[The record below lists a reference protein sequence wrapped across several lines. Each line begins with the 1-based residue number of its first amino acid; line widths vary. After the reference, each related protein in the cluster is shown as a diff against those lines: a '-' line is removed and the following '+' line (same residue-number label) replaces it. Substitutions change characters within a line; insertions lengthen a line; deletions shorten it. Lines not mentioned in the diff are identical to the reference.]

1 MYHSNPLLVEIM
13 KKTFLHILTII
24 LMSGAMFSCH
34 DLYVPVTTELTPDVF
49 PSNAAQYISASGP
62 AYVALRGN
70 YAVEYF
76 QQQSFSTD
84 ETIMPARGGNWF
96 DGGQNQTMHY
106 HTWTQDN
113 GYLNGNWYWM
123 STIIG
128 VSNQTINIL
137 RTTMP
142 SGAAKNTGIAEIK
155 MVRAFAYY
163 MMMDNYGNVPLDTLY
178 GDFTPK
184 TNTPRAQVFDFVEKE
199 IQSCIPFLSEV
210 NDVTQY
216 GRPNKWTAYALLAK
230 MYLNA
235 EVYTGTKRYDDCI
248 AACDKVIASGKYGIE
263 PRASY
268 LQMFYPN
275 NGPQMKEFIFAIP
288 YNPTMS
294 NSFPFRSVNIHA
306 RYQVPRSM
314 AKRFSMPYT
323 PAGSASTLPE
333 YYAYFND
340 SKDVRNGQWL
350 TGLQY
355 MADGV
360 TPITVTTTNLGY
372 DQFYKG
378 SNPTEVKT
386 FQVSLT
392 PDIVLRQSVAS
403 FDAGND
409 EVAWNMGYRNIK
421 FYPDATSL
429 NRDQN
434 NDVPVFRYSD
444 ILMMKA
450 EAILRGGAPTGGAT
464 AVSLV
469 NQVRS
474 ERTTSPALT
483 TIDLEGVYA
492 ERVREFAFES
502 WHRNDMIRFGKFENK
517 WGFKTNADTYRRI
530 FPIPRNALQLNPNLK
545 QNPGY

>member
-1 MYHSNPLLVEIM
+1 MQLNI
-13 KKTFLHILTII
+13 FLRLAT
-24 LMSGAMFSCH
+24 
-34 DLYVPVTTELTPDVF
+34 
-49 PSNAAQYISASGP
+49 

-76 QQQSFSTD
+76 QQSFSTD

-275 NGPQMKEFIFAIP
+275 NEHK
-288 YNPTMS
+288 
-294 NSFPFRSVNIHA
+294 
-306 RYQVPRSM
+306 
-314 AKRFSMPYT
+314 
-323 PAGSASTLPE
+323 
-333 YYAYFND
+333 
-340 SKDVRNGQWL
+340 
-350 TGLQY
+350 
-355 MADGV
+355 
-360 TPITVTTTNLGY
+360 
-372 DQFYKG
+372 
-378 SNPTEVKT
+378 
-386 FQVSLT
+386 
-392 PDIVLRQSVAS
+392 
-403 FDAGND
+403 
-409 EVAWNMGYRNIK
+409 
-421 FYPDATSL
+421 
-429 NRDQN
+429 
-434 NDVPVFRYSD
+434 
-444 ILMMKA
+444 
-450 EAILRGGAPTGGAT
+450 
-464 AVSLV
+464 
-469 NQVRS
+469 
-474 ERTTSPALT
+474 
-483 TIDLEGVYA
+483 
-492 ERVREFAFES
+492 
-502 WHRNDMIRFGKFENK
+502 
-517 WGFKTNADTYRRI
+517 
-530 FPIPRNALQLNPNLK
+530 
-545 QNPGY
+545 